1 MSDLSERT
9 VVGLFRTSSTSPV
22 VVIDIKRKLPR
33 VHVKY
38 LLLHVLR
45 ALHLVLLVRSIT
57 RPPGPGRLPP
67 GHSQVVG
74 LPLTWHN
81 PLHSA
86 WVMARATYWKPGQC
100 ATFKRYVESQNTS
113 CTGWDVTAETGRP
126 TSFCWSP
133 PPEFKYT
140 FCMVIN
146 KTIKRT
152 VQHIE
157 MCVLEGVTHL
167 TSFVFLPWV

>member
-74 LPLTWHN
+74 LPLT
-81 PLHSA
+81 
-86 WVMARATYWKPGQC
+86 
-100 ATFKRYVESQNTS
+100 
-113 CTGWDVTAETGRP
+113 
-126 TSFCWSP
+126 
-133 PPEFKYT
+133 
-140 FCMVIN
+140 
-146 KTIKRT
+146 
-152 VQHIE
+152 
-157 MCVLEGVTHL
+157 
-167 TSFVFLPWV
+167 